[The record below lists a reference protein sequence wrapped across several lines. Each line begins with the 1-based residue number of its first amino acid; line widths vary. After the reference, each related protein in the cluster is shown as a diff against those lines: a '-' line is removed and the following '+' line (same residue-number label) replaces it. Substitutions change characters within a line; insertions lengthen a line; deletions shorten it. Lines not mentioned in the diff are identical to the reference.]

1 MKKLND
7 QELEKISEAAA
18 VVAENCIF
26 SQVSKK
32 EVMDLEVN
40 VKFLQE
46 DDLDVNVEVILLLDE
61 LSKARETLAD
71 EAAEAALLEIDENI
85 KPFLEND

>member
-1 MKKLND
+1 LKKLND

-18 VVAENCIF
+18 VAAENCIF

-32 EVMDLEVN
+32 EVIDLEVN

-85 KPFLEND
+85 KPFLAND